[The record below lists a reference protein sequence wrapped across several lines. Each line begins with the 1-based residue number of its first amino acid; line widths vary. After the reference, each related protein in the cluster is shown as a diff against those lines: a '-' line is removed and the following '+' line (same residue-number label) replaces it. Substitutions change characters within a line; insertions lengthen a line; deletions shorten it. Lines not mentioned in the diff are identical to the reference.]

1 MLNKQFQAKFYLTK
15 RQFFFKFVSDLIC
28 SPKIGKKRYVLYPA
42 TLKSALYYV
51 IPSIQK
57 FFTIFGIPLPIFFKL
72 GMRVDI
78 VKECSG
84 IADG

>member
-1 MLNKQFQAKFYLTK
+1 MSGPVVVL
-15 RQFFFKFVSDLIC
+15 
-28 SPKIGKKRYVLYPA
+28 LYPA
-42 TLKSALYYV
+42 TLKSVGYYV

-57 FFTIFGIPLPIFFKL
+57 IAFEHPSICPSVRPSIHQRIVFTLSIFFKL